1 MRMKFVYGL
10 GSGLILAATACAGA
24 TSSGVE
30 ITDLTPA
37 EVPVDVRDVIEQ
49 SEAGFSIVEAQRK
62 VRDGRTYYDVEGK
75 RPDGSEIEFDVLMGP
90 SGPQIVEIQ
99 RDLDWADVPAGV
111 RAAAET
117 AAPGLK
123 PVRVIE
129 SQQVDGSI
137 IFELFAPGA
146 PSDPAMEVSWTD
158 GVAAVLK
165 ERWPH

>member
-1 MRMKFVYGL
+1 MRKKVVYGL
-10 GSGLILAATACAGA
+10 CFALLIAASACAGA

-37 EVPVDVRDVIEQ
+37 EVPEDVRKLIEA

-62 VRDGRTYYDVEGK
+62 VRDGRTYYDVEGQ
-75 RPDGSEIEFDVLMGP
+75 RSDGSEIEFDVLVGP

-99 RDLDWADVPAGV
+99 RDLDWTDVPAGV

-129 SQQVDGSI
+129 SRQMDGTI

-158 GVAAVLK
+158 GVGAVLK